1 MNKSIIICNT
11 IIISISYI
19 YLSIFELVIIKFKT
33 ERSEFEKISS
43 FVALELQKISKWL
56 LTVLKFRLF

>member
-43 FVALELQKISKWL
+43 FVALELQKISK
-56 LTVLKFRLF
+56 